1 MKTKNQ
7 NTKHLALEMKTLLK
21 RFKLSFA
28 KIVAILSFF
37 VIFLVIC
44 LSKITGQR
52 EWMLLIPLAMFG
64 IAIGGPFL
72 SAKKD

>member
-7 NTKHLALEMKTLLK
+7 NAKHLALEMKTLLK

-28 KIVAILSFF
+28 KIVVILSFF

>member
-28 KIVAILSFF
+28 KIVVILSFLA
-37 VIFLVIC
+37 IFLVIF

-52 EWMLLIPLAMFG
+52 EWMLVIPLAMFG

>member
-7 NTKHLALEMKTLLK
+7 NAKHLALEMKTLLK
-21 RFKLSFA
+21 GFKLSFA

>member
-37 VIFLVIC
+37 TIFLVIC

>member
-7 NTKHLALEMKTLLK
+7 NTKHLALEIKTLLK

>member
-7 NTKHLALEMKTLLK
+7 NTKHIALEMKTLLK

-72 SAKKD
+72 SSKKD

>member
-1 MKTKNQ
+1 MNTKNQ
-7 NTKHLALEMKTLLK
+7 NTKHLGLEMKTLLK

-28 KIVAILSFF
+28 KIVVILSFF
-37 VIFLVIC
+37 AIFLVIC

-52 EWMLLIPLAMFG
+52 EWMLLIPLAMIG

>member
-28 KIVAILSFF
+28 KIVAIFSFF
-37 VIFLVIC
+37 TIFLVIC

>member
-28 KIVAILSFF
+28 KIVVIPSFF
-37 VIFLVIC
+37 SIFLVIC